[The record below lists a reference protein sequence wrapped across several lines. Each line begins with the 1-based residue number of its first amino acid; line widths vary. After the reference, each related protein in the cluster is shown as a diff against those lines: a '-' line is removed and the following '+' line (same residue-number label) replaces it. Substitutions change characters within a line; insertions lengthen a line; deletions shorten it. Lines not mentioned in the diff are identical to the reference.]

1 MGPGEERRGQNLEGG
16 RSDLQVSFPD
26 VLNEIKA
33 RVNYRKNLP
42 KGTEYTIEKGSI
54 ARGEG
59 RKLTRRPPQFYI
71 QLVFQSTLSFTA
83 KCVRDRSMFS

>member
-1 MGPGEERRGQNLEGG
+1 MQKNCETTLVEYIFGFFGPMCGAGGGEGQNLEGG
-16 RSDLQVSFPD
+16 GSDLQVSFPD

-59 RKLTRRPPQFYI
+59 RKLTRRPLQYI
-71 QLVFQSTLSFTA
+71 S
-83 KCVRDRSMFS
+83 

>member
-16 RSDLQVSFPD
+16 RSDDLQVSFPD

-59 RKLTRRPPQFYI
+59 RKLTRPTVEFFTQFCI
-71 QLVFQSTLSFTA
+71 KA
-83 KCVRDRSMFS
+83 

>member
-1 MGPGEERRGQNLEGG
+1 MKKLVKPLWFSASFSFLEPMCGAGGGEERRGQNLEGG

-59 RKLTRRPPQFYI
+59 RKLTRRPPQ
-71 QLVFQSTLSFTA
+71 
-83 KCVRDRSMFS
+83 

>member
-1 MGPGEERRGQNLEGG
+1 MFFIYPDLYWGQGRIEGGHRGGQNLEGG
-16 RSDLQVSFPD
+16 GSDLQVSFPD

-59 RKLTRRPPQFYI
+59 RKLTRRPLQYI
-71 QLVFQSTLSFTA
+71 S
-83 KCVRDRSMFS
+83 

>member
-1 MGPGEERRGQNLEGG
+1 MLNHFVWRVLAFGTNVWGRGRRGGQNLEGG
-16 RSDLQVSFPD
+16 GSDLQVSFPD

-59 RKLTRRPPQFYI
+59 RKLTRRPPQFT
-71 QLVFQSTLSFTA
+71 F
-83 KCVRDRSMFS
+83 

>member
-1 MGPGEERRGQNLEGG
+1 MKKLVKPLWFSASFSFLEPMCGAGGREERRGQNLEGG

-42 KGTEYTIEKGSI
+42 KGTEHTIAEGSI
-54 ARGEG
+54 
-59 RKLTRRPPQFYI
+59 
-71 QLVFQSTLSFTA
+71 
-83 KCVRDRSMFS
+83 